1 MRMKRLLAVMAG
13 ALCFCSA
20 LLFPVQ
26 TQAAEQSNGTVTITT
41 TVPETHTATL
51 SITGEGT
58 GTVDGKTYAAQS
70 QELEIPRLEELVWT
84 FTPADGYE
92 LEAVLYN
99 GTDVTEELTD
109 QSYKADPVYENGTE
123 VEVIF
128 AADETGAGTGG
139 RQDDKDT
146 PSGSQTDKG
155 SSQTD
160 KDSSRSGKVQT
171 GDGTGAGLWV
181 GMLAVSILLVILS
194 VKTAGNLFRKDN

>member
-1 MRMKRLLAVMAG
+1 MRLRRLAAG
-13 ALCFCSA
+13 IGVFCVCAALI
-20 LLFPVQ
+20 FPVH
-26 TQAAEQSNGTVTITT
+26 TYAAEQSDGATTITA
-41 TVPETHTATL
+41 TVPDTHTAML

-58 GTVDGKTYAAQS
+58 VTVDGKTYTAQS

-92 LEAVLYN
+92 LDTVLYN
-99 GTDVTEELTD
+99 RTDVTEELTD

-128 AADETGAGTGG
+128 AADEAGAGTGG
-139 RQDDKDT
+139 GQDDKDT

-194 VKTAGNLFRKDN
+194 VKKAGNLFRKDN

>member
-20 LLFPVQ
+20 LLFHVQ

-58 GTVDGKTYAAQS
+58 VTVDGKTYTAQS

-92 LEAVLYN
+92 LDTVLYN
-99 GTDVTEELTD
+99 GTDVTGKLAD

-123 VEVIF
+123 VSVTFTKESGKES
-128 AADETGAGTGG
+128 DTEKGTGN
-139 RQDDKDT
+139 
-146 PSGSQTDKG
+146 SGQQSGGTSFG
-155 SSQTD
+155 
-160 KDSSRSGKVQT
+160 KDSPKT
-171 GDGTGAGLWV
+171 GDPSDIYPWMITFFVSLSAVGGIGL
-181 GMLAVSILLVILS
+181 IS
-194 VKTAGNLFRKDN
+194 VKKKKSESD

>member
-58 GTVDGKTYAAQS
+58 VTVDGKTYTAQS

-92 LEAVLYN
+92 LDAVLYN
-99 GTDVTEELTD
+99 GTDVTGKLAD
-109 QSYKADPVYENGTE
+109 QSYKADSVYENGTE
-123 VEVIF
+123 VSVTFTKKSGKES
-128 AADETGAGTGG
+128 DTEKGTGNS
-139 RQDDKDT
+139 RQQ
-146 PSGSQTDKG
+146 SGGT
-155 SSQTD
+155 SSG
-160 KDSSRSGKVQT
+160 KDSPKT
-171 GDGTGAGLWV
+171 GDPSDIYPWMIAFFASLSAAG
-181 GMLAVSILLVILS
+181 GIGFFQYR
-194 VKTAGNLFRKDN
+194 KKQYNKGN

>member
-26 TQAAEQSNGTVTITT
+26 TQASEQSNGTVTITA

-58 GTVDGKTYAAQS
+58 VTMDGKTYTAQS

-92 LEAVLYN
+92 LDTVLYN
-99 GTDVTEELTD
+99 GTDVTGKLAD

-123 VEVIF
+123 VSVTFTKESGKES
-128 AADETGAGTGG
+128 DTEKGTGN
-139 RQDDKDT
+139 
-146 PSGSQTDKG
+146 SGQQSGGTSFG
-155 SSQTD
+155 
-160 KDSSRSGKVQT
+160 KDSPKT
-171 GDGTGAGLWV
+171 GDPSDIYPWMIAFFASLSAAGGIGL
-181 GMLAVSILLVILS
+181 IS
-194 VKTAGNLFRKDN
+194 VKKKKSESD